1 MIIHSIHAVNV
12 LKYARL
18 DLENLP
24 EKGKI
29 AVSGANES
37 GKTAIVETIAFALF
51 GRTFNSD
58 HSNIT
63 RTIKWGETNCS
74 VAMTFTAIGNNSYTC
89 LLYTSDA
96 ADDAMNV

>member
-18 DLENLP
+18 NLDNLP

-37 GKTAIVETIAFALF
+37 GKTAIVETIAFACL
-51 GRTFNSD
+51 GR
-58 HSNIT
+58 HSAVIIAT
-63 RTIKWGETNCS
+63 
-74 VAMTFTAIGNNSYTC
+74 
-89 LLYTSDA
+89 
-96 ADDAMNV
+96 